1 MIQGNIQEHVID
13 EKKLFNNLG
22 DKNPVDIASQCEA
35 GRGHV
40 LHIKR
45 KRLAIVFVPGIM
57 ASRLENGSGKM
68 VWDPDSLTSML
79 KFLFAGPAR
88 RQNLLFPD
96 PPLSVPPRTD
106 KADRGKVPTDF
117 PHAME
122 RGWHTVSWQYYGDL
136 LESLEEWATPD
147 RKSVV

>member
-22 DKNPVDIASQCEA
+22 DKEPVDIASQCEA

-88 RQNLLFPD
+88 RQHLLLPD
-96 PPLSVPPRTD
+96 PPLSEIGRAHV
-106 KADRGKVPTDF
+106 
-117 PHAME
+117 
-122 RGWHTVSWQYYGDL
+122 
-136 LESLEEWATPD
+136 
-147 RKSVV
+147 